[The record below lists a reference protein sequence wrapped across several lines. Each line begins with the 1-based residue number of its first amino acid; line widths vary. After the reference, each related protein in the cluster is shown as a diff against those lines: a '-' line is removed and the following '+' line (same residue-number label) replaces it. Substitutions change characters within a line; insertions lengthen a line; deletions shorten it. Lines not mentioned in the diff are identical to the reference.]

1 MPRDSQRSA
10 EEEARRYYLNKMNDY
25 VSNNFEELCSNMFEV
40 KQKHFEF
47 RFEAM
52 DILRKK
58 STERANTWKLER
70 DIDEHYST
78 YMSRL
83 RKRNS
88 FSS

>member
-10 EEEARRYYLNKMNDY
+10 EEEARLYYLSKMDDY

-40 KQKHFEF
+40 KQKHVEL
-47 RFEAM
+47 RFKAM

-58 STERANTWKLER
+58 SAQRANTWKLER
-70 DIDEHYST
+70 DINEHYSL
-78 YMSRL
+78 YMNRL

-88 FSS
+88 FSN